1 MKSGSKSSPS
11 VHSLPKEEPKE
22 QASVK
27 LWLDSY
33 DDLFSDFDPRPYSKR
48 TLSDDF
54 ISQAKKVT
62 REESRKEFTLQLLL
76 PEAVRNERDEDM
88 IAQRLPLFFQKN
100 YDHLAEEQRRTRLKG
115 IKLVVFGVLLM
126 VIGGYISYQGFEK
139 FSTHLLLIIFE
150 PAGWFLFWSG
160 LDILL
165 ELSGTINKDLRF
177 FSDMAHTK
185 IVFGS
190 Y

>member
-1 MKSGSKSSPS
+1 MKSGRKISPS
-11 VHSLPKEEPKE
+11 VHSLPKDETRE
-22 QASVK
+22 QARVK

-62 REESRKEFTLQLLL
+62 REESGKEFTLQLLL
-76 PEAVRNERDEDM
+76 PEAVRNERDEEM
-88 IAQRLPLFFQKN
+88 IAQRLPLYFQRN
-100 YDHLAEEQRRTRLKG
+100 YDLLAGEQRKTRWKA
-115 IKLVVFGVLLM
+115 IKLIVFGIVLM
-126 VIGGYISYQGFEK
+126 VIGGYISYQGSENF
-139 FSTHLLLIIFE
+139 TVHLLLIIFE

-165 ELSGTINKDLRF
+165 ELSGKINKDLHF
-177 FSDMAHTK
+177 FFDMARTK
-185 IVFGS
+185 IIFGS